1 MSSMKKTKEGI
12 NLKKLLR
19 LKNTGSIFVI
29 AGLLT
34 ILVIASYTY
43 ILQSS
48 YTKTTL
54 ETEITRDTASADA
67 VHKLVDGKIGKED
80 FDQIKDQSDETK
92 QLYKDISS
100 YFNEIRTLNSTRYI
114 YTATKN
120 EEGKLVYVVDGLD
133 PDADDVRHPGDYIE
147 EEMVPYIDR
156 AISGEIVYSQDII
169 DTTWGPIFTACYP
182 VRANHD
188 GTGEIIGAFC
198 IEMDMQSAYGM
209 VEKTNHIS
217 IICGLVAGAVLLL
230 ICLYTYYVYQ
240 KNKAEEQKQKQ
251 LLMTAAEEA
260 NAANKAKSAFLLSI
274 SHDIRTPMNAIIGF
288 TNIALHQNTVSDI
301 HDSLEKVQKSSN
313 HLLSLL
319 NDVLD
324 FTRIESGKVTIS
336 PEPVDITQL
345 TDNVQ
350 AIMNGLLYTRD
361 LKFELHREI
370 PKNSYVLADVVRI
383 REVLVNLLGNAVKF
397 TKDGGKITLDISS
410 YPGADEKHI
419 ITRYVIR
426 DNGIGMS
433 EEFQKKLFDPF
444 SQEDDANARTQYKGT
459 GLGMAITKKYV
470 DMMGGSIAVESKKGV
485 GSTFTVEIPLELIEQ
500 VIQSEQKQHLHRDLT
515 GIHVLMAEDNDLNAE
530 LATIILED
538 AGMTVTRASDGKEV
552 VNLFKNHPR
561 GTYDLILMDIMMPN
575 MDGHQAAKA
584 IRALGIERSDAV
596 TIPIIA
602 LSANAFIDDIQESLD
617 LGMNAHI
624 SKPINMEELI
634 DTITKYKQSIPQSN
648 HSVSKRENK
657 IVGGEPDEGEE
668 PPEKKPRD
676 LER

>member
-1 MSSMKKTKEGI
+1 M
-12 NLKKLLR
+12 
-19 LKNTGSIFVI
+19 
-29 AGLLT
+29 
-34 ILVIASYTY
+34 
-43 ILQSS
+43 
-48 YTKTTL
+48 
-54 ETEITRDTASADA
+54 
-67 VHKLVDGKIGKED
+67 
-80 FDQIKDQSDETK
+80 
-92 QLYKDISS
+92 
-100 YFNEIRTLNSTRYI
+100 
-114 YTATKN
+114 
-120 EEGKLVYVVDGLD
+120 VDGLD

-147 EEMVPYIDR
+147 EEMVPYINR
-156 AISGEIVYSQDII
+156 AISGENVYSHDII

-182 VRANHD
+182 VSANHD

-240 KNKAEEQKQKQ
+240 KSKAEEQKQKQ

-260 NAANKAKSAFLLSI
+260 DAANKAKSAFLLSI

-301 HDSLEKVQKSSN
+301 HNSLEKVQQSSN

-350 AIMNGLLYTRD
+350 AIMNGLLYNRD
-361 LKFELHREI
+361 LKFEVHRES
-370 PKNSYVLADVVRI
+370 PKNQYVLADVVRI

-397 TKDGGKITLDISS
+397 TKDGGKITLDIST
-410 YPGADEKHI
+410 YPGTDEKHI
-419 ITRYVIR
+419 IIRYVVQ

-433 EEFQKKLFDPF
+433 EEFQKKLFEPF
-444 SQEDDANARTQYKGT
+444 SQEDDTNARTQYKGT

-470 DMMGGSIAVESKKGV
+470 DMMGGSIDVESKKGV
-485 GSTFTVEIPLELIEQ
+485 GSTFTVEIPLKLPEQ
-500 VIQSEQKQHLHRDLT
+500 VIQSEQEQHLHRDLT
-515 GIHVLMAEDNDLNAE
+515 DIHVLMAEDNDLNAE
-530 LATIILED
+530 LATIMLED

-575 MDGHQAAKA
+575 MDGHQATKT

-617 LGMNAHI
+617 AGMNDHI

-634 DTITKYKQSIPQSN
+634 NTITKYIK
-648 HSVSKRENK
+648 H
-657 IVGGEPDEGEE
+657 D
-668 PPEKKPRD
+668 
-676 LER
+676 

>member
-1 MSSMKKTKEGI
+1 M
-12 NLKKLLR
+12 KKLLR

-29 AGLLT
+29 AGLLM

-48 YTKTTL
+48 YTKTAL

-67 VHKLVDGKIGKED
+67 VHKLVDGRIGKED
-80 FDQIKDQSDETK
+80 FDQIQDQSDEKK

-114 YTATKN
+114 YTAKKN

-156 AISGEIVYSQDII
+156 AISGENVYSHDII

-182 VRANHD
+182 VSANHD

-209 VEKTNHIS
+209 VEETNHIS

-240 KNKAEEQKQKQ
+240 KSKAEEQKQKQ

-260 NAANKAKSAFLLSI
+260 DAANKAKSAFLLSI

-301 HDSLEKVQKSSN
+301 HDSLEKVQQSSN

-345 TDNVQ
+345 ADNVQ
-350 AIMNGLLYTRD
+350 AIMNGLLYNRD
-361 LKFELHREI
+361 LKFEVHREI
-370 PKNSYVLADVVRI
+370 PKSPYVLADVVRI

-397 TKDGGKITLDISS
+397 TKDSGKITLDISS
-410 YPGADEKHI
+410 YPGVDEKHI
-419 ITRYVIR
+419 ITRYVVR

-433 EEFQKKLFDPF
+433 EEFQKKLFEPF
-444 SQEDDANARTQYKGT
+444 SQEDDTNARTQYKGT

-470 DMMGGSIAVESKKGV
+470 DMMGGSIDVESKKGV
-485 GSTFTVEIPLELIEQ
+485 GSTFTVEIPLELPEQ

-530 LATIILED
+530 LATIMLED

-617 LGMNAHI
+617 AGMNNHI

-634 DTITKYKQSIPQSN
+634 NTITKYIK
-648 HSVSKRENK
+648 H
-657 IVGGEPDEGEE
+657 D
-668 PPEKKPRD
+668 
-676 LER
+676 